1 MKYCVLIMDG
11 AAGLPLPEQ
20 GKTCLDLAGTLNL
33 DRMARNALVGMT
45 RTVPKGMEP
54 SSACACMSVLGYDP
68 VVYYRGRAGIE
79 AKSMGIPVAKGDVVF
94 RCNLVTVQDG
104 KMQDYSAGH
113 ISTEEGRELVADL
126 NENLGSGTVRFYP
139 GVNYRQML
147 KLSGHEA
154 TLEAL
159 CTPPHD
165 IPGQPVQGN
174 LPRGRG
180 SEVLLD
186 LMKRSEAIL
195 KDHPVNARRRLEGK
209 LPATTIWL
217 FWGTGDIPEL
227 PSFKQ
232 VYGLDAVMTSGVD
245 LLRGLAQMISMSIL
259 EIPGV
264 NDGIDN
270 DYSAQ
275 IRGALKA
282 LDKYDLVVVHVE
294 APDEAGHSGS
304 AAEKIEAIQRID
316 RYMVS
321 QLLDWQKDG
330 LRVLVMPDHPTPI
343 QTRTHNPDP
352 VPFMIWG
359 PDFLTNGAVRFTES
373 EARKTG
379 LIIEPGY
386 NIMLRLTKG
395 SR

>member
-186 LMKRSEAIL
+186 LIKRSEAIL
-195 KDHPVNARRRLEGK
+195 KDHPVNTRRRLEGK

-217 FWGTGDIPEL
+217 FWGTGDIPEM

-245 LLRGLAQMISMSIL
+245 LLRGLAQMVSMSVF

-264 NDGIDN
+264 NDGLDN

-275 IRGALKA
+275 IKGALQA

-294 APDEAGHSGS
+294 APDEAGHSGF

-316 RYMVS
+316 RYMVG
-321 QLLDWQKDG
+321 QLLEWHKEG
-330 LRVLVMPDHPTPI
+330 LRVLIMPDHPTPI
-343 QTRTHNPDP
+343 QTRTHNADP

>member
-33 DRMARNALVGMT
+33 DRMARNAMVGMT
-45 RTVPKGMEP
+45 RTVPAGMEP

-79 AKSMGIPVAKGDVVF
+79 AKSMGISVGKGDVVF
-94 RCNLVTVQDG
+94 RCNLVTVQDA

-113 ISTEEGRELVADL
+113 ISTEEARELVAAL
-126 NENLGSGTVRFYP
+126 NENLGSGAVHFFP

-147 KLSGHEA
+147 KLSGHEE

-186 LMKRSEAIL
+186 LIKRSEAIL
-195 KDHPVNARRRLEGK
+195 KDHPVNTRRRLEGK

-217 FWGTGDIPEL
+217 FWGTGDIPEM

-245 LLRGLAQMISMSIL
+245 LLRGLAQMVSMSVL

-264 NDGIDN
+264 NDGLDN

-275 IRGALKA
+275 IKGALQA

-316 RYMVS
+316 RYMVG
-321 QLLDWQKDG
+321 QLLEWHKEG
-330 LRVLVMPDHPTPI
+330 FRVLIMPDHPTPI
-343 QTRTHNPDP
+343 QTRTHNADP

-386 NIMLRLTKG
+386 NIMVRLTKG
-395 SR
+395 IR

>member
-33 DRMARNALVGMT
+33 DRMARNAMVGMT
-45 RTVPKGMEP
+45 RTVPAGMEP

-79 AKSMGIPVAKGDVVF
+79 AKSMGIPVGKGDVVF
-94 RCNLVTVQDG
+94 RCNLVTVQDA

-113 ISTEEGRELVADL
+113 ISTEEARELVAAL
-126 NENLGSGTVRFYP
+126 NENLGSSAVHFFP

-147 KLSGHEA
+147 KLSGHEE

-180 SEVLLD
+180 SVVLLD
-186 LMKRSEAIL
+186 LIKRSEAIL
-195 KDHPVNARRRLEGK
+195 KDHPVNTRRRLEGK

-217 FWGTGDIPEL
+217 FWGTGDIPEM

-245 LLRGLAQMISMSIL
+245 LLRGLAQMVSMSVF

-264 NDGIDN
+264 NDGLDN

-275 IRGALKA
+275 IKGALQA

-316 RYMVS
+316 RYMVG
-321 QLLDWQKDG
+321 QLLEWHKEG
-330 LRVLVMPDHPTPI
+330 LRVLIMPDHPTPI
-343 QTRTHNPDP
+343 QTRTHNADP

-395 SR
+395 IR

>member
-33 DRMARNALVGMT
+33 DRMARNAMVGMT
-45 RTVPKGMEP
+45 CTVPAGMEP

-94 RCNLVTVQDG
+94 RCNLVTVQDA

-113 ISTEEGRELVADL
+113 ISTEEARELVAAL
-126 NENLGSGTVRFYP
+126 NENLGSSAVHFFP

-147 KLSGHEA
+147 KLSGHEE

-186 LMKRSEAIL
+186 LIKRSEVIL
-195 KDHPVNARRRLEGK
+195 KDHPVNTRRRLEGK

-217 FWGTGDIPEL
+217 FWGTGDIPEM

-245 LLRGLAQMISMSIL
+245 LLRGLAQMVSMSVL

-264 NDGIDN
+264 NDGLDN

-275 IRGALKA
+275 IKGALQA

-316 RYMVS
+316 RYMVG
-321 QLLDWQKDG
+321 QLLEWHKEG
-330 LRVLVMPDHPTPI
+330 LRVLIMPDHPTPI
-343 QTRTHNPDP
+343 QTRTHNADP

-395 SR
+395 IR

>member
-33 DRMARNALVGMT
+33 DRMARNAMVGMT
-45 RTVPKGMEP
+45 CTVPAGMEP

-94 RCNLVTVQDG
+94 RCNLVTVQDA

-113 ISTEEGRELVADL
+113 ISTEEARELVAAL
-126 NENLGSGTVRFYP
+126 NENLGSSAVHFFP

-147 KLSGHEA
+147 KLSGHEE

-186 LMKRSEAIL
+186 LIKRSEVIL
-195 KDHPVNARRRLEGK
+195 KDHPVNTRRRLEGK

-217 FWGTGDIPEL
+217 FWGTGDIPEM

-245 LLRGLAQMISMSIL
+245 LLRGLAQMVSMSVL

-264 NDGIDN
+264 NDGLDN

-275 IRGALKA
+275 IKGALQA

-294 APDEAGHSGS
+294 APDEAGHSGF

-316 RYMVS
+316 RYMVG
-321 QLLDWQKDG
+321 QLLEWHKEG
-330 LRVLVMPDHPTPI
+330 LRVLIMPDHPTPI
-343 QTRTHNPDP
+343 QTRTHNADP

-395 SR
+395 IR